1 MSVEVAS
8 GMAPAALFSSLRR
21 FAAKGGRVA
30 VIDYLQLA
38 TDSRLAAKQGMVQ
51 SVTAFTNGLKDVALD
66 TGLTIVA
73 LSQLNR
79 VSAERGGIKVPILS
93 DLRESGAIEQAGNE
107 VALMLALPCLR
118 QDAAALSW
126 ALSKMDGLDFSS
138 EHVEVKEDPSGDSDM
153 TLVLVSWAKVRQG
166 RLRRSWFIFDGRTMS
181 YRKVERKL

>member
-1 MSVEVAS
+1 M
-8 GMAPAALFSSLRR
+8 
-21 FAAKGGRVA
+21 
-30 VIDYLQLA
+30 
-38 TDSRLAAKQGMVQ
+38 
-51 SVTAFTNGLKDVALD
+51 TAFTNALKDVALD

-118 QDAAALSW
+118 TNDEALSW
-126 ALSKMDGLDFSS
+126 ALSQMSGLDFSS
-138 EHVEVKEDPSGDSDM
+138 DCLEVEDDPSGDSDL

-166 RLRRSWFIFDGRTMS
+166 KLRRSWFVFDGRNMR
-181 YRKVERKL
+181 YRKVERTKL